1 MSHTREARKAAEVY
15 NCRSSRVFS
24 RIARRNK
31 RPASRRPVV
40 NPIEDR
46 VSDFNAKRY
55 DNDKTGFPAD
65 RLVWESVIAIPSF
78 RGGQLIDLKL
88 HPISLGFGKLPGRR
102 GRPMLADEQ
111 LSKKIIDDMIRLSKP
126 YGTNIEYRNGIG
138 SVRVTGS
145 ER

>member
-1 MSHTREARKAAEVY
+1 M
-15 NCRSSRVFS
+15 
-24 RIARRNK
+24 
-31 RPASRRPVV
+31 
-40 NPIEDR
+40 
-46 VSDFNAKRY
+46 
-55 DNDKTGFPAD
+55 
-65 RLVWESVIAIPSF
+65 
-78 RGGQLIDLKL
+78 IDLKL

-126 YGTNIEYRNGIG
+126 YGTNIEYRNGVG